1 MAVQDL
7 KTATFADTIGKEPL
21 VLVDFWAVWCG
32 PCRMVSPTIDLLAE
46 EYAGK
51 VTVGKLNVDE
61 EQEIAIRY
69 GVMSIPTVIL
79 FRGGE
84 EAGRLVGAYP
94 PDAYRKMLDAAL

>member
-1 MAVQDL
+1 MAIQEL
-7 KTATFADTIGKEPL
+7 KSATFDEAIRKDKL

-32 PCRMVSPTIDLLAE
+32 PCRMVSPVIDALAD
-46 EYAGK
+46 EYAGR

-79 FRGGE
+79 FKDGE
-84 EAGRLVGAYP
+84 EAERLVGVRP
-94 PDAYRKMLDAAL
+94 PETYRALLDGSL